1 MDFVAV
7 RKMLIEDEGLR
18 LKPYKCTAGKL
29 TIGVGRNIEDKG
41 ISEKEAV
48 FLLGND
54 ISECVDDLISL
65 FNDFLQLPESIQHVL
80 INMRF
85 QLGPRGFRGFRM
97 MINAVKAEDWPEM
110 VRQMKDSSWYVQTP
124 NRANRLIRLVEG
136 LV

>member
-41 ISEKEAV
+41 ISENEAV

-65 FNDFLQLPESIQHVL
+65 FNNFLQMPENIQHVL

-97 MINAVKAEDWPEM
+97 MIKAAKSADWPEM
-110 VRQMKDSSWYVQTP
+110 IRQMKDSSWYVQTP
-124 NRANRLIRLVEG
+124 NRANNLISMVEELV
-136 LV
+136 

>member
-7 RKMLIEDEGLR
+7 RQMLIKDEGLR
-18 LKPYKCTAGKL
+18 LKPYRCTAGKL

-54 ISECVDDLISL
+54 ISECVDDLNSL
-65 FNDFLQLPESIQHVL
+65 FNDFLQLPEDIQHVL

-85 QLGPRGFRGFRM
+85 QLGPKGFRGFRM
-97 MINAVKAEDWPEM
+97 MINAVKAADWPEM
-110 VRQMKDSSWYVQTP
+110 IRQMKDSSWYVQTP
-124 NRANRLIRLVEG
+124 NRANRLISLVEG

>member
-7 RKMLIEDEGLR
+7 RQMLIKDEGLR
-18 LKPYKCTAGKL
+18 LKPYRCTAGKL
-29 TIGVGRNIEDKG
+29 SIGVGRNIEDKG

-54 ISECVDDLISL
+54 ISECVDDLSSL
-65 FNDFLQLPESIQHVL
+65 FDDFLQLPENIQHVL

-85 QLGPRGFRGFRM
+85 QLGPKGFRGFRM
-97 MINAVKAEDWPEM
+97 MIKAVKAADWPEM
-110 VRQMKDSSWYVQTP
+110 IRQMKDSSWYVQTP